1 MSGMRNFAQCMRRQ
15 GVPNWPDPYLDVGR
29 PTFDIHSI
37 DYKAPRISAAIHEC
51 QHLMPGSTQP
61 RMCSALLAERNSGA
75 PGDEACFEGS

>member
-1 MSGMRNFAQCMRRQ
+1 MRRQ

-51 QHLMPGSTQP
+51 QHMMPGSTQP
-61 RMCSALLAERNSGA
+61 RMCSALLAERNGGA